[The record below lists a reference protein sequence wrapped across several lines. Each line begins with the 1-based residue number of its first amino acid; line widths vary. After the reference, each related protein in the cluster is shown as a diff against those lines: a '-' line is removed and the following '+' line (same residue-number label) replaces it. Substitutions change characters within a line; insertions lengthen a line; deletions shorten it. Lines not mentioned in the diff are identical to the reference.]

1 MTLVSCLDLHI
12 DDSIATLTI
21 RRQHKLNA
29 LTGQLVDELFD
40 ACRKIEKS
48 NAWVVII
55 SGEGSKAFSA
65 GGDIEDWSSLCAEDL
80 ALRWVR
86 DGHDAFD
93 ALARL
98 RQPVIAVLNGHTL
111 GGGLELAACADYRIA
126 ESHVKLGQPEAG
138 LGIIAG
144 WSGSQ
149 RASRRLGAQ
158 IVRRMTLFGEI
169 FEANTALHLG
179 IVDQVVE
186 SGAGMASA
194 KVLADKVLKRSPKA
208 TMISKML
215 INAAEGEERERVI
228 ESLGGWAASMESDL
242 VEGLSAFREK
252 RTPSF

>member
-65 GGDIEDWSSLCAEDL
+65 GGDIEDWSSLCAEDF

-138 LGIIAG
+138 LGIITG
-144 WSGSQ
+144 WSGGASTRCRLAVPFCLWIYSGILGSVPRLRRDRHIFFRTVTFFSSF
-149 RASRRLGAQ
+149 RAGSKLRF
-158 IVRRMTLFGEI
+158 LF
-169 FEANTALHLG
+169 TTH
-179 IVDQVVE
+179 
-186 SGAGMASA
+186 
-194 KVLADKVLKRSPKA
+194 P
-208 TMISKML
+208 
-215 INAAEGEERERVI
+215 
-228 ESLGGWAASMESDL
+228 
-242 VEGLSAFREK
+242 
-252 RTPSF
+252 P

>member
-65 GGDIEDWSSLCAEDL
+65 GGDIEDWSSLCAEDF

-138 LGIIAG
+138 LGIITG

-208 TMISKML
+208 TMISQ
-215 INAAEGEERERVI
+215 NADQRCR
-228 ESLGGWAASMESDL
+228 
-242 VEGLSAFREK
+242 R
-252 RTPSF
+252 